1 VTLDSLALTVAVA
14 VGLILMIGVAA
25 WWLLIATEGVYLG
38 RRIVIGLYDL
48 YAPRYDAI
56 KNYQPQW
63 EASALAVPLL
73 EKLADVRAPL
83 VLDVATG
90 TARLPLTLFAQ
101 PEFDGKIIALDASL
115 RMLKVGAEKVRAV
128 ARPDCYLF
136 IHQNAEQLPFA
147 THTFDCVTFLEALEF
162 VSDSRAALRECVRV
176 LKPGGVLL
184 VTRRRRFAL
193 MPGRVPSARRMFA
206 KLTALGLTDLKEV
219 MWQVDYE
226 QVWARKP
233 LRAAFPDRV

>member
-1 VTLDSLALTVAVA
+1 MTLDTFALTIGLV
-14 VGLILMIGVAA
+14 VGLIAIIGVVV

-38 RRIVIGLYDL
+38 RRVVIGLYDL
-48 YAPRYDAI
+48 YASRYDAI

-63 EASALAVPLL
+63 ETSALAVPLL
-73 EKLADVRAPL
+73 EKLEGIREPL

-101 PEFDGKIIALDASL
+101 PQFDGKIIALDASL

-128 ARPDCYLF
+128 TRPDCYVF
-136 IHQNAEQLPFA
+136 IQQNAEQLPFA
-147 THTFDCVTFLEALEF
+147 PETFDCITFLEALEF
-162 VSDSRAALRECVRV
+162 VSDPHTALRECVRV

-184 VTRRRRFAL
+184 VTRRKGLAL
-193 MPGRVPSARRMFA
+193 MPGRVPSAQRMFA
-206 KLTALGLTDLKEV
+206 ELTALGLTDLKREV
-219 MWQVDYE
+219 WQVDYE

-233 LRAAFPDRV
+233 LRAASPDRA